1 MINKGKKRFVIIAIY
16 LLIFGS
22 LGSLGYYIL
31 APDPTC
37 GDNKKNQNEEG
48 IDCGGPCAPCE
59 KLINAQALKID
70 EKYFVY
76 GNNNQYDVM
85 AAITNPNDKYGA
97 VKFNYEFQLLD
108 QAGNVLE
115 KRNGTSFILPDESK
129 FIIELNLHSAINPYT
144 AKFEIRDV
152 EWDEFLEYDEPKL
165 NIYGR
170 SFFEESEKNI
180 TSGLLK
186 NESYFD
192 FNTIEISI
200 VLRNSA
206 GKPIALG
213 RSEMRT
219 IRAQEERDFKL
230 IWPYKFS
237 ENVATV
243 DIKAEADVFNS
254 DNFIKKYLPSR
265 QFQNYSY

>member
-1 MINKGKKRFVIIAIY
+1 MINRGKKRFVIVVVY
-16 LLIFGS
+16 LMFFGV
-22 LGSLGYYIL
+22 LGSLAYYIL

-37 GDNKKNQNEEG
+37 NDGKKNQMEESV
-48 IDCGGPCAPCE
+48 DCGGPCAPCE
-59 KLINAQALKID
+59 KVINAQPLKID

-76 GNNNQYDVM
+76 GNNSQYDVM

-108 QAGNVLE
+108 QSGVVLE
-115 KRNGTSFILPDESK
+115 KRAGTSFALPDESK
-129 FIIELNLHSAINPYT
+129 FIIELNLRSAINPYT
-144 AKFEIRDV
+144 AKFEIKDV
-152 EWDEFLEYDEPKL
+152 VWDEFLDYEEPKL
-165 NIYGR
+165 NIYEKN
-170 SFFEESEKNI
+170 FQEESEKNV

-192 FNTIEISI
+192 FNSIEINI
-200 VLRNSA
+200 VLRDSN

-213 RSEMRT
+213 KNEMRT
-219 IRAQEERDFKL
+219 IRSQEERDFKL

-237 ENVATV
+237 GNVAIV